1 MEMNY
6 CGEFLVGRIKGGPMS
21 SATSWF
27 SRREFLKRGAV
38 VVTALPILGQL
49 VSEARAQA
57 TPAKPL
63 DPALPAAAALG
74 YIHDAT
80 KVDTT
85 KFPKRAGADGA
96 KQFCNNCVLFSEGGK
111 KLEGQPG
118 EWGKCALF
126 TDGLANAQGWCN
138 SWVPKPT

>member
-1 MEMNY
+1 VEINY
-6 CGEFLVGRIKGGPMS
+6 CGEFLVGTTKGGPMS

-27 SRREFLKRGAV
+27 GRREFLKRGAV

-57 TPAKPL
+57 TPTTPL

-74 YIHDAT
+74 YTHDAT

-85 KFPKRAGADGA
+85 KFPKHAGADGA
-96 KQFCNNCVLFSEGGK
+96 KQVCNTCAFFSEGGK
-111 KLEGQPG
+111 KLAGQPG
-118 EWGKCALF
+118 EWGKCAIFNL
-126 TDGLANAQGWCN
+126 GLANAQGWCN
-138 SWVPKPT
+138 AWVPKPT

>member
-1 MEMNY
+1 
-6 CGEFLVGRIKGGPMS
+6 
-21 SATSWF
+21 
-27 SRREFLKRGAV
+27 LKRGAV

-57 TPAKPL
+57 TPATPL

-96 KQFCNNCVLFSEGGK
+96 KQVCNTCAIFSEGGK

-118 EWGKCALF
+118 EWGKCAIF

-138 SWVPKPT
+138 AWVPKPT